1 MKCRTCGHRNREDA
15 KFCDE
20 CGTPVSRAVPDR
32 EPRSYTPRH
41 LAEKIL
47 TSRSALEG
55 ERKEV
60 TVLFSDIRSSMELQ
74 EGVDPE
80 EWHRVMDRFF
90 QILTEGVHRFE
101 GTVNQYTGDGIMAL
115 FGAPIAHE
123 DHAQRACH
131 AALRLQ
137 EELRAYSEDLRR
149 THGLAFAVRMGLNS
163 GEVVVGKIG
172 DDLRMDYT
180 AQGHTVGLAA
190 RMEQLAYPGSVYAS
204 AHTADLVSGFFRLRD
219 LGEFRLKG
227 AREPVRVFELE
238 GEGGLRTRLDLSR
251 ARGFSRFVGRG
262 DEMEVLESA
271 LQESLGGAGQVVGV
285 MGEAGVGKSRLCV
298 EFLERC
304 GAGGVATH
312 QGHGIAHGQSIPFLP
327 VLEWLRQFFGATPHD
342 GDQAIRE
349 KVAGRALLLDDSL
362 RESLPLLFD
371 FMGIPDPDRPA
382 PRLDPEARQRS
393 LYSMVQG
400 LLRARA
406 AREPTVVLLDDL
418 HWFDSASDA
427 FLEEIAR
434 VVPDTRALLVVN
446 FRPEYRAAW
455 MRAPFYRAID
465 LAPLGPE
472 AARELLDDLLG
483 TDSSLGKLADRI
495 AERSGGNPFFIEEVV
510 QSLAESGT
518 LEGARRAYRLA
529 RPDEVSIPTRVRSIL
544 EARIDRL
551 AEREKRTLQT
561 ASVIG
566 KRFAEGVLAR
576 VLELPDPELVSALR
590 MLEDGGFV
598 HREPVDGGP
607 EYSFRHPLTQEVA
620 YGSQLREGRA
630 SVHREVAGVLHE
642 IHRDKLEEHAA
653 LLAHHYEGAGELLDA
668 ARWRRRAARRVG
680 TTDFAQAHH
689 HWQKVQAL
697 LQEISLSPEVDQLR
711 LEACIE
717 LLNLSWRV
725 GGEADEIDAIFAEG
739 SELGDRLGN
748 AASLAI
754 LHTAYANTQ
763 GVLFGNL
770 ERYVE
775 HTGEAARIAEEL
787 QDSRLLLDVLASRI
801 TALHFAGRLK
811 DAITACN
818 LVLEPEEEG
827 TADSDRSG
835 FGTAVYLLLRRG
847 ALWASVGRYEEAQRD
862 LERGLELARGRKELE
877 LVGMAHGH
885 RVTLALATGDTEF
898 AFAEARRIVEI
909 AESLD
914 IPSLRRGAQ
923 TALGIA
929 HLLAGDWTR
938 AGETLEQTVASEEGT
953 AALRIDDATNL
964 AIVAVAWVQAGDL
977 ERARRAADESLRL
990 SSERGAK
997 HQELIAWLALGWVLL
1012 GTEGAGARDEI
1023 ERILDRA
1030 SGLVRETGGRVIEPA
1045 IHLERAE
1052 LSRHLGDES
1061 ARRTELEH
1069 AHRMLTEMG
1078 AAGHAERL
1086 ARELA

>member
-1 MKCRTCGHRNREDA
+1 MKCRTCGHRNRKDA

-20 CGTPVSRAVPDR
+20 CGTPVSRVVPDR

-55 ERKEV
+55 ERKQV
-60 TVLFSDIRSSMELQ
+60 TVLFADIRSSMELQ

-80 EWHRVMDRFF
+80 AWHRVMDRFF

-227 AREPVRVFELE
+227 VREPVRVFELE

-262 DEMEVLESA
+262 DEMGILEAA
-271 LQESLGGAGQVVGV
+271 LQESHGGAGQVVGV
-285 MGEAGVGKSRLCV
+285 VGEPGVGKSRLCV
-298 EFLERC
+298 EFLEAC
-304 GAGGVATH
+304 GSRGVATH
-312 QGHGIAHGQSIPFLP
+312 RGHGVAHGQSIPFLP
-327 VLEWLRQFFGATPHD
+327 VLEWLRQFFGAMPHD
-342 GDQAIRE
+342 ADQAVRE
-349 KVAGRALLLDDSL
+349 KVAGRVLLLDESL

-371 FMGIPDPDRPA
+371 FMGVPDPERPA
-382 PRLDPEARQRS
+382 PRLDPEARQRR
-393 LYSMVQG
+393 LYSMVG
-400 LLRARA
+400 DLLRARA

-418 HWFDSASDA
+418 HWFDTSSDA

-434 VVPDTRALLVVN
+434 IIPDTRALLVVN
-446 FRPEYRAAW
+446 FRPEYRADW
-455 MRAPFYRAID
+455 MEAPFYRAID
-465 LAPLGPE
+465 LAPLGPD
-472 AARELLDDLLG
+472 AARELLDELLG
-483 TDSSLGKLADRI
+483 TDPSLGELADRI
-495 AERSGGNPFFIEEVV
+495 AERSGGNPFFMEEVV
-510 QSLAESGT
+510 QSLAESGA
-518 LEGARRAYRLA
+518 LAGARGAFLLA

-566 KRFAEGVLAR
+566 KRFAEGVLVR
-576 VLELPDPELVSALR
+576 VLDLSEPDLVPALR

-598 HREPVDGGP
+598 HREPVEGGP

-620 YGSQLREGRA
+620 YGAQLREARA
-630 SVHREVAGVLHE
+630 SVHRKVAEVLRDLHRE
-642 IHRDKLEEHAA
+642 KLDEHAA

-668 ARWRRRAARRVG
+668 ASWRRRAARRLG
-680 TTDFAQAHH
+680 TTDFTEAQH
-689 HWQKVQAL
+689 HWQKVQEL
-697 LQEISLSPEVDQLR
+697 LDEVPPSREVEELR

-725 GGEADEIDAIFAEG
+725 GGDAEEIDAIFAQG
-739 SELGDRLGN
+739 MELGKRLGN

-754 LHTAYANTQ
+754 LHTAYANAQ
-763 GVLFGNL
+763 GVQFGNL

-818 LVLEPEEEG
+818 LVLEPDEEL
-827 TADSDRSG
+827 TADSDRFG

-847 ALWASVGRYEEAQRD
+847 SLWTSIGRFEEARRD
-862 LERGLELARGRKELE
+862 LDRGLELARGRKELE
-877 LVGMAHGH
+877 LIGIAHGS
-885 RVTLALATGDTEF
+885 RVSLALATGDSDF
-898 AFAEARRIVEI
+898 AFAEARRNVEI
-909 AESLD
+909 AESLPV
-914 IPSLRRGAQ
+914 PSLRRGAQ
-923 TALGIA
+923 TALGTA
-929 HLLAGDWTR
+929 HLLSRDWTR
-938 AGETLEQTVASEEGT
+938 AAEILEQTVTSGEGT
-953 AALRIDDATNL
+953 AALRIDDAANL
-964 AIVAVAWVQAGDL
+964 AIVAVARAQAGDL

-990 SSERGAK
+990 SCERGAK
-997 HQELIAWLALGWVLL
+997 QQELIGWLALGWVLL
-1012 GTEGAGARDEI
+1012 RTDGAGAREEL
-1023 ERILDRA
+1023 ERILERA
-1030 SGLVRETGGRVIEPA
+1030 SALVRETGGRVVEPA
-1045 IHLERAE
+1045 IHVERAE
-1052 LSRHLGDES
+1052 LSRCLGDEH
-1061 ARRTELEH
+1061 ARRAELEH
-1069 AHRMLTEMG
+1069 AHRLLTEMN
-1078 AAGHAERL
+1078 AHGHAERL
-1086 ARELA
+1086 ARELG